1 MNNCYLS
8 VQSIVETIE
17 ENKEATKKTNSL
29 VLISDE
35 VIKEL
40 CKNNNIEKEAL
51 PRDYIKFVDKYTKDV
66 YEIVLAPYVTD
77 SFAMFTINKII
88 SNNPKYNGIYVGPNF
103 ADDINVVCVTT
114 AQEEKVPVGKI
125 QKT

>member
-8 VQSIVETIE
+8 VQSIVETIDE
-17 ENKEATKKTNSL
+17 KKEATKKTNSL

-51 PRDYIKFVDKYTKDV
+51 PSDYIKFVDKYTKDV